1 MEILLL
7 VILGCIL
14 LALAVR
20 AWRSYESEL
29 RKTFGAPN
37 VSVSFDALPFEDFS
51 SSNTSHI
58 QSAHHGDFGCADAHH
73 SACDGGGHG
82 GFDAGHVGFDGGGH
96 H

>member
-7 VILGCIL
+7 VILVCIL

-20 AWRSYESEL
+20 AWKNYEIEL

-37 VSVSFDALPFEDFS
+37 VSVSFDPLPFEDFS
-51 SSNTSHI
+51 SSNTSPI
-58 QSAHHGDFGCADAHH
+58 QSAHHGDCGCVDAHD

-82 GFDAGHVGFDGGGH
+82 
-96 H
+96 

>member
-7 VILGCIL
+7 VILVCIL

-20 AWRSYESEL
+20 AWRSYEIEL

-37 VSVSFDALPFEDFS
+37 VSLSFDPLPFEDFS
-51 SSNTSHI
+51 SSNTSPI
-58 QSAHHGDFGCADAHH
+58 QSAHHGDCGCVDAHD
-73 SACDGGGHG
+73 SSCDGGGHG